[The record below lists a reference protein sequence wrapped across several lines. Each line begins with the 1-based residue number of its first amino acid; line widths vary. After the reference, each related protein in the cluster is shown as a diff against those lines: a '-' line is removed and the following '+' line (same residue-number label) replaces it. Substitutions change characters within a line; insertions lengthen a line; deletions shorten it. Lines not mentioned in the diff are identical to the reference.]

1 MFCSVCGAAVQ
12 PENRFCPSCGTQLV
26 AAPSPSGSFAPP
38 PAAEGEQVPPG
49 QWHVVEQAPLAPP
62 SWQEPVAAPY
72 QEQVYQ
78 DPGFQQPAYQQPAY
92 QQPVYQQPAYQQ
104 PAYQQP
110 AYQDPQ
116 YQDSQYQDSQYQGY
130 QAPFDPHWSAQSA
143 PTTAQ
148 PVYDPYAYAYQHQY
162 VVEPIRKVTPLGIA
176 TVLAGAVAI
185 GTMTVNVMSTKR
197 DGVLSLGSPSK
208 LRDVAANGPTVAVV
222 LAVVAV
228 LAAVVGAGWKRFG
241 TGLAGGLGMAAA
253 GWAVLNIGVVLAR
266 LDAEERA
273 AINERVGRF
282 TKTFDIGFFLL
293 VALAALGILLFV
305 LSLPGSGNDGQRR
318 LNPVV
323 TVLGVLGTLGMAL
336 GPLIPTAPASFD
348 SNFDTDG
355 VPVAFVLCRVGMLAL
370 LAFVGLAGF
379 FNARRWGLATAL
391 GGAVAA
397 ATLWLTA
404 LVGDDQKF
412 HLGIGISNPGKL
424 ASEPH
429 IATTLGVVAV
439 VLAGL
444 LVLLTDLQARQ
455 RAMAPAATEP
465 AQ

>member
-26 AAPSPSGSFAPP
+26 AAASPAGSFAPP
-38 PAAEGEQVPPG
+38 PAVEGEPVQSG

-78 DPGFQQPAYQQPAY
+78 DPGFQQPQYQQPAY
-92 QQPVYQQPAYQQ
+92 QQPHYQQ

-116 YQDSQYQDSQYQGY
+116 YQGY
-130 QAPFDPHWSAQSA
+130 QAPFDQQWSAQSA

-162 VVEPIRKVTPLGIA
+162 VVEPIRKVTPLGVA
-176 TVLAGAVAI
+176 TVLTGAVAV
-185 GTMTVNVMSTKR
+185 GTMLTNAVSTKR

-208 LRDVAANGPTVAVV
+208 LRDVSANGPTVAVV

-241 TGLAGGLGMAAA
+241 TGLAGGMGLAAA
-253 GWAVLNIGVVLAR
+253 GWAVLNIGVILAR

-282 TKTFDIGFFLL
+282 TKTYDVGFFLL

-336 GPLIPTAPASFD
+336 GPLIPTAPATFK
-348 SNFDTDG
+348 SNFDTDA

-370 LAFVGLAGF
+370 LGFVGLAGF

-397 ATLWLTA
+397 AALWLTA
-404 LVGDDQKF
+404 LVGDDTKF
-412 HLGIGISNPGKL
+412 NVGIGISNPGKR

-444 LVLLTDLQARQ
+444 IVLLTDLQARQ
-455 RAMAPAATEP
+455 RAVAPAATEP
-465 AQ
+465 LQ